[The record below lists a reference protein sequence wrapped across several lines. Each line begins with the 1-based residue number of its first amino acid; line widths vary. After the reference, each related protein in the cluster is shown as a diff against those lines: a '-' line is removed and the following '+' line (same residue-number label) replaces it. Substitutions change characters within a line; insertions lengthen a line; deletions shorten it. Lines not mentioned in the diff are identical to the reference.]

1 MTAEGFYAGAMAGML
16 VMCGTPIGNL
26 GDASRRLAEVL
37 GKADVVFAED
47 TRRTATLLR
56 HLDVDRP
63 MRSYFAGNEAQR
75 SAELRDRLERG
86 ETVALVTDAGMP
98 SVSDPGLSAVRV
110 AVAAGADVTVVPGPS
125 AVSAALAVSGLPS
138 DRFVFEGFLPRK
150 GGDRRRRLGVLAGE
164 SRTSVV
170 FSAPSR
176 VGRDLKD
183 LADACGSDRQ
193 ITVTRELTKLHEE
206 VWRGTLGDA
215 AKRWVQGTSALGEFT
230 LVVAGADAA
239 QTDPGMLLAEVDDA
253 LAAGA
258 SRSDAIRTVAERH
271 DVSRRELYDAV
282 IKGRGGA

>member
-1 MTAEGFYAGAMAGML
+1 MAGRL

-26 GDASRRLAEVL
+26 GDASQRLSEAL
-37 GKADVVFAED
+37 GTADVVFAED
-47 TRRTATLLR
+47 TRRTGTLLR
-56 HLDVDRP
+56 HFGIERP

-75 SAELRDRLERG
+75 SAELRERLERG

-110 AVAAGADVTVVPGPS
+110 AVSAGAEVTVVPGPS

-150 GGDRRRRLGVLAGE
+150 GGDRRRRLGVLAQE
-164 SRTSVV
+164 PRTSVV

-176 VGRDLKD
+176 VGRDLRD
-183 LADACGSDRQ
+183 LAEALGADRQ

-206 VWRGTLGDA
+206 VWRGTLADA
-215 AKRWVQGTSALGEFT
+215 ARRWAAGGPALGEFT
-230 LVVAGADAA
+230 LVIAGAAA
-239 QTDPGMLLAEVDDA
+239 AETDPGMLLAEVDEEQ
-253 LAAGA
+253 AAGA
-258 SRSDAIRTVAERH
+258 TRSDAIRAVAERH

-282 IKGRGGA
+282 IKGRGGV